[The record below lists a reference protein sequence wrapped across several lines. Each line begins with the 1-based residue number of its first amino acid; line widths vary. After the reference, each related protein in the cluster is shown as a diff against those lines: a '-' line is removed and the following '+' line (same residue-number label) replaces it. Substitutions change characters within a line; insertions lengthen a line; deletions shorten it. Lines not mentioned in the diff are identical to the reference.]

1 MSSTPRL
8 DLPFVEAAQAQKHV
22 THNEALERLDA
33 LVQASVAGRA
43 SGTPPAAP
51 AEGDVLIVG
60 PAPTGAWTGHADA
73 LAAWIGGAWNFA
85 SPAVGWQV
93 WVVDEHRAVVWTG
106 SEWKPTHEVVA
117 TLAGLAGI
125 GIATTPDTTNRLAVR
140 SPAALFVAEPT
151 ASGGSGD
158 VRLIA
163 SKDAVARTAALLFQ
177 SAFAGRAEIG
187 LSGDDDLHVKV
198 SADGSV
204 WTEAIRVAA
213 ATGRLTLQPGGLAG
227 GGRLVASRWFGA
239 TATWTRPAGV
249 RFVLVV
255 AQGAGGGGGGAAGAS
270 GAAAAGAGGGAGAL
284 SIGFLDVTA
293 LPSATISVGT
303 GGSAGAAT
311 GGNGGNGG
319 ASAFAASVT
328 APGGAGGPGMAAA
341 AYATATAG
349 GAGATSGSGDW
360 SFAGTPGGGGLRL
373 DAANLVSGNGA
384 RSFFGG
390 GGRGS
395 VGTVAGA
402 AGTARGSGGG
412 GGSTAGS
419 TTGSAGGI
427 GADGIVWILE
437 FE

>member
-8 DLPFVEAAQAQKHV
+8 GLPFIEAAQAQKHV
-22 THNEALERLDA
+22 THNEALDRLDA

-51 AEGDVLIVG
+51 AEGEVRIVG
-60 PAPTGAWTGHADA
+60 PSPTGAWAGHGDA
-73 LAAWIGGAWNFA
+73 LAVWSGGAWSFFA
-85 SPAVGWQV
+85 PAVGWQV

-106 SEWKPTHEVVA
+106 TAWKPIHEVVA
-117 TLAGLAGI
+117 TLAGLAGV
-125 GIATTPDTTNRLAVR
+125 GIATTPDATNRLAVR
-140 SPAALFVAEPT
+140 SPASLFVAEPT
-151 ASGGSGD
+151 ASGGTGD

-198 SADGSV
+198 SADGSL
-204 WTEAIRVAA
+204 WTEAIRIAA

-227 GGRLVASRWFGA
+227 GGRLASTRWFGA
-239 TATWTRPAGV
+239 TGTWTRPAGV
-249 RFVLVV
+249 RFALVF

-270 GAAAAGAGGGAGAL
+270 GAAAAGSGGGSGAL

-293 LPSATISVGT
+293 TASATVTVGT
-303 GGSAGAAT
+303 GGTAGAAT
-311 GGNGGNGG
+311 GGAGGTGG
-319 ASAFAASVT
+319 TSSFAAAVT
-328 APGGAGGPGMAAA
+328 APGGAGGAGMTAAA
-341 AYATATAG
+341 FATALAG
-349 GAGATSGSGDW
+349 GAGASTGSGDW
-360 SFAGTPGGGGLRL
+360 SFAGTPGSGGLRL
-373 DAANLVSGNGA
+373 DAANPISGNGA